1 MYQDMWSPLVASYIV
16 QQKVKI
22 KPKIYM
28 IASYAHCPGV
38 SFQCVGYRLA
48 CLISSVVNLFPIG
61 VGGISV
67 CLKYL

>member
-1 MYQDMWSPLVASYIV
+1 MEPLVASYIV
-16 QQKVKI
+16 QQKVKV

-38 SFQCVGYRLA
+38 SFRLAIDCLA

-61 VGGISV
+61 LGGISV

>member
-38 SFQCVGYRLA
+38 SFQCVGYRLFG
-48 CLISSVVNLFPIG
+48 LFNI
-61 VGGISV
+61 I
-67 CLKYL
+67 CC